1 MYILRIM
8 AVFAIAVAVAPPAE
22 VQAAKGIPGVHCD
35 GGFFARLPGTRI
47 GWVNTD
53 RQLMVKVY
61 DGPHPIVGLVQCGPG
76 VVAVF
81 NTAGERS
88 STPSYEAFYSSTCR
102 AIGGGAEGSERVY
115 SGPDAIT
122 KVETRGDGIVTTFA
136 NGERWYSANCRA
148 LDAAPSER
156 LE

>member
-1 MYILRIM
+1 MHELRITV
-8 AVFAIAVAVAPPAE
+8 ALAIAIAVAAPAA
-22 VQAAKGIPGVHCD
+22 VQAAKAIPGVHCG

-47 GWVNTD
+47 SWVDTD
-53 RQLMVKVY
+53 RELMVKVY
-61 DGPHPIVGLVQCGPG
+61 DGPHPIVGLVQCGSG

-81 NTAGERS
+81 NTAGERAGA
-88 STPSYEAFYSSTCR
+88 PSYEAFYSATCR

-122 KVETRGDGIVTTFA
+122 KVESRGDGIVTTFA